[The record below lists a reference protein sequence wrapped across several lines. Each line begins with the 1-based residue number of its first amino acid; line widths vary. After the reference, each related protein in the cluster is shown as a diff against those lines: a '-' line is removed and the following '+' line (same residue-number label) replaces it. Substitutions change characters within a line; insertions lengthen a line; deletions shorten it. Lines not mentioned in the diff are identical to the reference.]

1 MSRIPR
7 ILPLVAIALVGVAA
21 VRLIGA
27 GPGLFQGAQAWAEG
41 VADAGEASA
50 AETAT
55 PAGPP
60 PPAACAVSV
69 EELARQAGLSPAELR
84 ILQSLSDRRG
94 ELDLRDVDFDTQ
106 LPLLISAEAKAQERI
121 DELTALRT
129 EIQGL
134 LGQVS
139 EREQEETN
147 RLVQVYQ
154 AMRPRD
160 AAPVFARL
168 SDEVRLPV
176 AAAMRPRALAAIM
189 AEMDPEAARIL
200 TQRLADRYGSRDLA
214 ARAAADEAAPASTP
228 VQQPA
233 PTAPQTPA
241 RQTAADGQATPQPP
255 ARTPP
260 QRPRPRPR
268 PTPPAQPPAET
279 ASSEGQA
286 AAGSAPQT
294 QPPAQP
300 RVSVQ

>member
-7 ILPLVAIALVGVAA
+7 ILPLVAIALAGVAA

-41 VADAGEASA
+41 VAEAAGAETTQG
-50 AETAT
+50 ETAT

-84 ILQSLSDRRG
+84 ILQNLSERRG
-94 ELDLRDVDFDTQ
+94 ELDARDVDFDTQ
-106 LPLLISAEAKAQERI
+106 LPLLIAAEAKAQERI
-121 DELTALRT
+121 DELTALRG

-189 AEMDPEAARIL
+189 AEMEPEAARVL
-200 TQRLADRYGSRDLA
+200 TQRLAARYGSQELA
-214 ARAAADEAAPASTP
+214 ARAADEAAAPASAP
-228 VQQPA
+228 APSPPQQPA
-233 PTAPQTPA
+233 AQPQT
-241 RQTAADGQATPQPP
+241 QTP

-260 QRPRPRPR
+260 RQTPPASRPRPR
-268 PTPPAQPPAET
+268 PTAPAQTPAQPPAT
-279 ASSEGQA
+279 GADA
-286 AAGSAPQT
+286 AARATPPETQT
-294 QPPAQP
+294 DQP